1 MSIRRTIVPLATGAV
16 LALTLAACGG
26 TDDSGDS
33 GDSDRAGASGDGAS
47 SDSSPSAPVS
57 TSADAGSDPGDGT
70 DPGSSGGDAATA
82 VYFVTPGPLGDRL
95 VREFQPGGADLASAV
110 DLLSGT
116 PLDPDYA
123 NPATGWVQGATQ
135 EGDEITATVTGA
147 APGGDDASLVV
158 QQVVYTLQAAVGD
171 TLPVR
176 FVDAD
181 GGDVSGLAGASN
193 PVAAAPQLD
202 TLLLVNVTDP
212 AEGTTVSGSFT
223 ATGRASSFEAS
234 VQWELRSGDEVVESG
249 VVMHGGDWA
258 TGLGAWEVT
267 VDVSALDPG
276 TYTFLARTDDPS
288 GGEGPGPAEDTKD
301 VVVQ

>member
-1 MSIRRTIVPLATGAV
+1 MSIRRTVVPLATSAV
-16 LALTLAACGG
+16 LALTLVACGG
-26 TDDSGDS
+26 TDDS
-33 GDSDRAGASGDGAS
+33 DRTGASGDGAS
-47 SDSSPSAPVS
+47 SDASPSAPVS
-57 TSADAGSDPGDGT
+57 TSSDAGSDPGS
-70 DPGSSGGDAATA
+70 DPGTGEGGSGDAATA
-82 VYFVTPGPLGDRL
+82 VYFVTAGPLGDRL

-116 PLDPDYA
+116 PQDPDYT
-123 NPATGWVQGATQ
+123 NPATGWVQDATQ
-135 EGDEITATVTGA
+135 DGDEIVATVAGA

-158 QQVVYTLQAAVGD
+158 QQVVYTLQAAVAD

-181 GGDVSGLAGASN
+181 GGDVTALAGASN

-223 ATGRASSFEAS
+223 ATGRASSFEAT
-234 VQWELRSGDEVVESG
+234 VPWELRRGDEVVDSG
-249 VVMHGGDWA
+249 FVTHEGDWS

-267 VDVSALDPG
+267 VDVSDLDPG
-276 TYTFLARTDDPS
+276 TYTFVARTDDPS

-301 VVVQ
+301 IVVQ

>member
-1 MSIRRTIVPLATGAV
+1 MSIRRTVAPLATSAV

-26 TDDSGDS
+26 TD
-33 GDSDRAGASGDGAS
+33 DSDRAGASGDGAS

-57 TSADAGSDPGDGT
+57 TSSDAGSGDGGGT
-70 DPGSSGGDAATA
+70 DAGEGDGGGDAATA

-116 PLDPDYA
+116 PQDPDYT
-123 NPATGWVQGATQ
+123 NPASGWVQEATQ
-135 EGDEITATVTGA
+135 DGDEIVATVAGA
-147 APGGDDASLVV
+147 APGGEGAALVV

-181 GGDVSGLAGASN
+181 GGDVTVASGAAN
-193 PVAAAPQLD
+193 PVEAAPQLD

-223 ATGRASSFEAS
+223 ATGRASSFEAN
-234 VQWELRSGDEVVESG
+234 VPWELRRGDEVVDSG
-249 VVMHGGDWA
+249 FVTHEGDWA
-258 TGLGAWEVT
+258 TGLGPWEVT

-276 TYTFLARTDDPS
+276 TYTFVARTDDPS

-301 VVVQ
+301 VVVR